1 VPPPRQRPR
10 AARARQLTRPQPPF
24 DGIRAC
30 LYREH
35 GASKRYPRP
44 SRKLGQEITGR
55 AFALIGNL
63 PPPTT
68 RTTLTKITMTHR
80 HRQRRRN
87 TSNVGIPRAV

>member
-10 AARARQLTRPQPPF
+10 TARAAELTGSQPPF

-35 GASKRYPRP
+35 GASERYPRP

-55 AFALIGNL
+55 AFAPIGNL

-80 HRQRRRN
+80 RRQRRRN
-87 TSNVGIPRAV
+87 PSNVGILNAV